1 LPGQDTVC
9 RARPAFR
16 RQHCTTVGTR
26 ADSGV
31 VVRNDEARHRQVARG
46 AVLALRQALA
56 IRRQHPGNEPLWR
69 MAQRHCRQALQ
80 AATNDRPLPI
90 ELHDDQVHAAGEALF
105 AFAPGDLP
113 FGPLRNAGVGA
124 LEFDPGVPA
133 ASIDEL
139 LERLQMVT
147 DDDDAER
154 GVACLFAGPPL
165 TGVHVRAAS
174 GIGST
179 VKTLRDWA
187 LVLPASPPLPELRAL
202 VARDQAQNLP
212 ALAARQLL
220 DDLTTD
226 NSLTAQAL
234 HGLFGRMLADDDLG
248 SATWLL
254 GEVSRHDAVP
264 PPLRARL
271 FADGAVH
278 CDDVWLAARIERTS
292 RDELLALT
300 AFVFQLGDDVADRFV
315 QLTAAANQPLSRLLA
330 DMLGPRP

>member
-1 LPGQDTVC
+1 M
-9 RARPAFR
+9 
-16 RQHCTTVGTR
+16 
-26 ADSGV
+26 
-31 VVRNDEARHRQVARG
+31 RNDEARHRQVARG

-80 AATNDRPLPI
+80 AATNERALPI
-90 ELHDDQVHAAGEALF
+90 ELHDGQVHAAGETLF
-105 AFAPGDLP
+105 AFAAADLP
-113 FGPLRNAGVGA
+113 FGPLRNAGIGA

-139 LERLQMVT
+139 LERLHAVT

-165 TGVHVRAAS
+165 AGVHLRAAS
-174 GIGST
+174 GIGT
-179 VKTLRDWA
+179 AQPLLDWA
-187 LVLPASPPLPELRAL
+187 LVLPHSPPLPELRAL

-212 ALAARQLL
+212 ALVARQLL
-220 DDLTTD
+220 DDLTAD

-234 HGLFGRMLADDDLG
+234 HGLFARMLTDDDLG
-248 SATWLL
+248 TATWLL

-264 PPLRARL
+264 PSLRARL
-271 FADGAVH
+271 FADGAAL
-278 CDDVWLAARIERTS
+278 CDNGWLAARIERTS

-300 AFVFQLGDDVADRFV
+300 AFVFQLGDDVAERFV